1 MRSSFHFCIFELLE
15 TTIGLVGVQREVFH
29 FCIFELLETT
39 EFTLFAI
46 NQGFKH

>member
-1 MRSSFHFCIFELLE
+1 MTARRRVVIC
-15 TTIGLVGVQREVFH
+15 FH

>member
-1 MRSSFHFCIFELLE
+1 MTEIEIRF
-15 TTIGLVGVQREVFH
+15 FH